1 MKLKNF
7 FQMFR
12 KLLFPLGLIYGLG
25 AILNRKFY
33 EIGIRKR
40 YKLPVPVVSIGNLSI
55 GGTGKTPTV
64 ISVAKYFHSKD
75 KKVLILSRG
84 YKRKSKEILLCNK
97 NMPVELCGDEP
108 KLMACKDLD
117 VVVSSDRVRGFE
129 FAKDKINPDIV
140 ILDDGYQHHP
150 IKKDISIL
158 LIDATKPFWEDSLLP
173 SGTLREPKY
182 FFRYADCFVITRFDR
197 VKNKD
202 NFLEKL
208 KAFNKPYFIAR
219 ERFGELYN
227 SYNRIDF
234 SSLKGKSVVVMAGI
248 GNNQQFFD
256 KMKEFS
262 LKYGFY
268 IEEFLDFPDHYNYRD
283 FIPDVNKTYITTEK
297 DIVKLNFPNIY
308 AVNYSFDFDT
318 EFYRYLEELN
328 GGEKSV

>member
-1 MKLKNF
+1 
-7 FQMFR
+7 MFR
-12 KLLFPLGLIYGLG
+12 KLLFPLSLIYGLG
-25 AILNRKFY
+25 AILNRKLY
-33 EIGIRKR
+33 ELGIRKS
-40 YKLPVPVVSIGNLSI
+40 YKLPLPVISVGNLSV

-64 ISVAKYFHSKD
+64 ISIAKYFQNKNR
-75 KKVLILSRG
+75 KVLILSRG

-108 KLMACKDLD
+108 KLMTYKGLD

-129 FAKDKINPDIV
+129 FAKDKVNPDIV
-140 ILDDGYQHHP
+140 ILDDGYQHHS
-150 IKKDISIL
+150 IKKDINIL

-173 SGTLREPKY
+173 SGNLREPKS
-182 FFRYADCFVITRFDR
+182 FFRYGDCFIIVRFDR

-202 NFLEKL
+202 RFMKKL
-208 KAFNKPYFIAR
+208 KTFNKPFFIA
-219 ERFGELYN
+219 EEQFGELYN
-227 SYNRIDF
+227 ENDKIDF
-234 SSLKGKSVVVMAGI
+234 SSLKGKSVIVMAGI

-256 KMKEFS
+256 KIQEFS

-268 IEEFLDFPDHYNYRD
+268 IENFLDFPDHYDYKD
-283 FIPDVNKTYITTEK
+283 FTPDVNKTYITTEK